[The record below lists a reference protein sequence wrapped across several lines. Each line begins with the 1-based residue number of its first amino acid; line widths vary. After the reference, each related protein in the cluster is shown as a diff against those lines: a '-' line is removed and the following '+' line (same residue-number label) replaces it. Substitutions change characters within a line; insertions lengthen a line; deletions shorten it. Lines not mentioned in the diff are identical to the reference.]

1 MSKLDELADL
11 ALEAQIAVEIAKEA
25 FEQAKQDF
33 IAEAKKQGRFD
44 PSLKAAGNAKVNIS
58 PNRYFDASEA
68 EKFVSK
74 KVLKEC
80 QVTKVDPKLLKNHLT
95 PIQVEQAMKNHS
107 EPYKLGFKVL
117 TD

>member
-58 PNRYFDASEA
+58 PNRYFDAAEA
-68 EKFVSK
+68 EKFVTK

-80 QVTKVDPKLLKNHLT
+80 EVTKVDPKLLKQNLT
-95 PIQVEQAMKNHS
+95 PIQVEQAMKNHND
-107 EPYKLGFKVL
+107 PFKLGFKVL